1 MKNRTSYI
9 ILKQMELSKQIAL
22 ITGGS
27 RGIGRD
33 IAKEFALRGAY
44 VLINYISNRQAAEET
59 LKEIEQAGGSG
70 RAVGFDVSDF
80 TEVQRSVGELSDEFD
95 GIQILVNNAGI
106 RNDGLLIRMG
116 ENDWDRVLDI
126 NLKGAF
132 NCTKAVSRGMFKNRY
147 GRIINIT
154 STAGEVGNPG
164 QANYS
169 ASKAGIIGLT
179 KATAKEFSSRGIT
192 VNAVS
197 PGFVETEIIAD
208 LNEDMRKK
216 YLEAIPL
223 GRFGRVEDISGA
235 VCFLVSK
242 NASYIT
248 GEVIKVNGG
257 IYM

>member
-1 MKNRTSYI
+1 
-9 ILKQMELSKQIAL
+9 MEFSNQVAL

-27 RGIGRD
+27 RGIGKD
-33 IAKEFALRGAY
+33 IAKKLASRGAY
-44 VLINYISNRQAAEET
+44 VLINYVSNSQAAEET
-59 LKEIEQAGGSG
+59 LGEIEQEGGKG

-80 TEVQRSVGELSDEFD
+80 DEVQQRVGELSGELG
-95 GIQILVNNAGI
+95 GIHILVNNAGI
-106 RNDGLLIRMG
+106 RNDGLLMRMG
-116 ENDWDRVLDI
+116 EEDWDRVMDI

-154 STAGEVGNPG
+154 STAGEAGNPG
-164 QANYS
+164 QANYA
-169 ASKAGIIGLT
+169 ASKAGVVGLT

-197 PGFVETEIIAD
+197 PGFVETDIIAD
-208 LNEDMRKK
+208 LNEEMRKK

-223 GRFGRVEDISGA
+223 GRFGRVEDISNV
-235 VCFLVSK
+235 VCFLVSED
-242 NASYIT
+242 ASYIT

>member
-1 MKNRTSYI
+1 
-9 ILKQMELSKQIAL
+9 MEFSNQVAL

-27 RGIGRD
+27 RGIGKD
-33 IAKEFALRGAY
+33 IAKKLASRGAY
-44 VLINYISNRQAAEET
+44 VLVNYISNSQAAEET
-59 LKEIEQAGGSG
+59 LGEIEQEGGKG

-80 TEVQRSVGELSDEFD
+80 DEVQRYVGELSGELG
-95 GIQILVNNAGI
+95 GIHILVNNAGI
-106 RNDGLLIRMG
+106 RNDGLLMRMG
-116 ENDWDRVLDI
+116 EEDWDRVMDI

-132 NCTKAVSRGMFKNRY
+132 NCTRAVSRGMFKNRY

-164 QANYS
+164 QANYA
-169 ASKAGIIGLT
+169 ASKAGVIGLT
-179 KATAKEFSSRGIT
+179 KATAKEFSTRGIT

-197 PGFVETEIIAD
+197 PGFVETDIIAD
-208 LNEDMRKK
+208 LNEEMRKK

-223 GRFGRVEDISGA
+223 GRFGRVEDISNV
-235 VCFLVSK
+235 VCFLVSEG
-242 NASYIT
+242 ASYIT

>member
-1 MKNRTSYI
+1 
-9 ILKQMELSKQIAL
+9 MEFNNKVAL

-27 RGIGRD
+27 RGIGKD
-33 IAKEFALRGAY
+33 IAKKLASRGAY
-44 VLINYISNRQAAEET
+44 VLINYISNSQAAEET
-59 LKEIEQAGGSG
+59 LGEIEQAGGSG

-80 TEVQRSVGELSDEFD
+80 AEVQKTVGELSGELG

-106 RNDGLLIRMG
+106 RNDGLLVRMG
-116 ENDWDRVLDI
+116 EEDWDRVMDI

-147 GRIINIT
+147 GKIVNII

-179 KATAKEFSSRGIT
+179 KSTAKEFSSRGIT

-197 PGFVETEIIAD
+197 PGFVETDIIAD

-223 GRFGRVEDISGA
+223 GRFGRVEDISSV
-235 VCFLVSK
+235 VCFLVSED
-242 NASYIT
+242 ASYIT
-248 GEVIKVNGG
+248 GEVIRVNGG

>member
-1 MKNRTSYI
+1 MK
-9 ILKQMELSKQIAL
+9 LSKQVAL
-22 ITGGS
+22 VTGGS
-27 RGIGRD
+27 RGIGKD
-33 IAKEFALRGAY
+33 IAKKLALQGAY
-44 VLINYISNRQAAEET
+44 VLINYVSGRQAAEET
-59 LKEIEQAGGSG
+59 LREIEQDGGSG

-80 TEVQRSVGELSDEFD
+80 AEVQRSVGELSDEFN

-106 RNDGLLIRMG
+106 RNDGLLMRMR
-116 ENDWDRVLDI
+116 EQDWDLVMDI

-147 GRIINIT
+147 GRIVNIT

-179 KATAKEFSSRGIT
+179 KSTAKEFSSRGIT

-197 PGFVETEIIAD
+197 PGFVETDIIAD
-208 LNEDMRKK
+208 VSEEMRKK

-223 GRFGRVEDISGA
+223 GRFGRVEDISSV
-235 VCFLVSK
+235 VCFLVSES
-242 NASYIT
+242 ASYIT

>member
-1 MKNRTSYI
+1 MK
-9 ILKQMELSKQIAL
+9 LSKQVAL

-27 RGIGRD
+27 RGIGKD
-33 IAKEFALRGAY
+33 IAKKLASLGAY
-44 VLINYISNRQAAEET
+44 VLINYASNRQAAEET
-59 LKEIEQAGGSG
+59 LEEIEQAGGSG
-70 RAVGFDVSDF
+70 RAIGFDVSDF
-80 TEVQRSVGELSDEFD
+80 DEVQSNVGELSNELN

-106 RNDGLLIRMG
+106 RNDGLLVRMG
-116 ENDWDRVLDI
+116 EDDWDRVVNI

-147 GRIINIT
+147 GKIVNII

-179 KATAKEFSSRGIT
+179 KSTAKEFSSRGIT

-197 PGFVETEIIAD
+197 PGFVETDIIAD

-223 GRFGRVEDISGA
+223 GRFGRVEDISSV
-235 VCFLVSK
+235 VCFLVSED
-242 NASYIT
+242 ASYIT
-248 GEVIKVNGG
+248 GEVIRVNGG

>member
-1 MKNRTSYI
+1 
-9 ILKQMELSKQIAL
+9 MEFSNKVAL

-27 RGIGRD
+27 RGIGKD
-33 IAKEFALRGAY
+33 IAKKLASRGAY
-44 VLINYISNRQAAEET
+44 VLINYISNRDAAEET
-59 LKEIEQAGGSG
+59 LGEVEQAGGSG

-80 TEVQRSVGELSDEFD
+80 AEVQQVVGDLSGELG

-106 RNDGLLIRMG
+106 RNDGLLVRMG
-116 ENDWDRVLDI
+116 EEDWDRVMDI

-147 GRIINIT
+147 GKIINII

-179 KATAKEFSSRGIT
+179 KSTAKEFSSRGIT

-197 PGFVETEIIAD
+197 PGFVETDIIAD

-223 GRFGRVEDISGA
+223 GRFGRVEDISNV
-235 VCFLVSK
+235 VCFLVSED
-242 NASYIT
+242 ASYIT
-248 GEVIKVNGG
+248 GEVIRVNGG

>member
-1 MKNRTSYI
+1 
-9 ILKQMELSKQIAL
+9 MEFSNKVAL

-27 RGIGRD
+27 RGIGKD
-33 IAKEFALRGAY
+33 IAKKLASRGAY
-44 VLINYISNRQAAEET
+44 VLINYISNREAAEET
-59 LKEIEQAGGSG
+59 LEEIEQAGGSG

-80 TEVQRSVGELSDEFD
+80 AEVQQIVGELSGELG

-106 RNDGLLIRMG
+106 RNDGLLVRMG
-116 ENDWDRVLDI
+116 EGDWDRVMDI

-147 GRIINIT
+147 GKIINII

-179 KATAKEFSSRGIT
+179 KSTAKEFSSRGIT

-197 PGFVETEIIAD
+197 PGFVETDIIAD

-223 GRFGRVEDISGA
+223 GRFGRVEDISNV
-235 VCFLVSK
+235 VCFLVSED
-242 NASYIT
+242 ASYIT
-248 GEVIKVNGG
+248 GEVIRVNGG

>member
-1 MKNRTSYI
+1 MKNRRSYI

-22 ITGGS
+22 VTGGS

-80 TEVQRSVGELSDEFD
+80 AEVQRNVGELSDEFD

-116 ENDWDRVLDI
+116 EGDWDRVMDI

-223 GRFGRVEDISGA
+223 GRFGRVEDISSA

-242 NASYIT
+242 SASYIT

>member
-1 MKNRTSYI
+1 MADTSENS
-9 ILKQMELSKQIAL
+9 MELQNQVAL

-33 IAKEFALRGAY
+33 ISRELALRGAY
-44 VLINYISNRQAAEET
+44 VLVNYASNREAAEET
-59 LKEIEQAGGSG
+59 LGEVEKAGGRG

-80 TEVQRSVGELSDEFD
+80 AEVQRIVGELSEEFD

-106 RNDGLLIRMG
+106 RKDGLLVRMS
-116 ENDWDRVLDI
+116 EDDWDRVVDI

-132 NCTKAVSRGMFKNRY
+132 NCTKAVSGGMFSNRY

-169 ASKAGIIGLT
+169 ASKAAVIGFT
-179 KATAKEFSSRGIT
+179 KSAAREFGGGGIT
-192 VNAVS
+192 VNAIS
-197 PGFVETEIIAD
+197 PGFVETDIISD
-208 LNEDMRKK
+208 INEEMRKK
-216 YLEAIPL
+216 YMEAVPL
-223 GRFGRVEDISGA
+223 GRFGTVEDISSV
-235 VCFLVSK
+235 VCFLVSES
-242 NASYIT
+242 ASYIT

>member
-1 MKNRTSYI
+1 
-9 ILKQMELSKQIAL
+9 MEFSNKVAL

-27 RGIGRD
+27 RGIGKD
-33 IAKEFALRGAY
+33 IAKKLASRGAY
-44 VLINYISNRQAAEET
+44 VLINYISNREAAEAT
-59 LKEIEQAGGSG
+59 LGEIEQAGGSG

-80 TEVQRSVGELSDEFD
+80 AEVQQIVGELSGELG

-106 RNDGLLIRMG
+106 RNDGLLVRMG
-116 ENDWDRVLDI
+116 EGDWDRVMDI

-147 GRIINIT
+147 GKIINII

-179 KATAKEFSSRGIT
+179 KSTAKEFSSRGIT

-197 PGFVETEIIAD
+197 PGFVETDIIAD

-223 GRFGRVEDISGA
+223 GRFGRVEDISNV
-235 VCFLVSK
+235 VCFLVSED
-242 NASYIT
+242 ASYIT
-248 GEVIKVNGG
+248 GEVIRVNGG